1 MVKKILLRAD
11 DLGYSE
17 AVNYGIE
24 KSIKEG
30 LIRSLGV
37 MVNMPATEHG
47 VHLIKDC
54 DIALGVHTNICAE
67 KPLTD
72 PKKVPSLVDEQGY
85 FKSSK
90 IYRAAEEDFVV
101 FEEVVL
107 EIEAQYHRFL
117 ELFGRKPDYFEGH
130 AVASDNFFKGLEYIA
145 DKYNLKYSGFSTGG
159 QPLKVGH
166 SLVLFNMESL
176 IPNYNPWS
184 MVKKMIDKADETVA
198 QLAVFHPGYLDDY
211 ILTHSSLTIPR
222 TQEVAALTDEAN
234 KRWLEQ
240 QDVVLIDYRDL

>member
-1 MVKKILLRAD
+1 MVKRILLRAD

-72 PKKVPSLVDEQGY
+72 PKKIPSLVDERGY

-90 IYRAAEEDFVV
+90 IYRTAKEDFVV
-101 FEEVVL
+101 FEEVIL

-130 AVASDNFFKGLEYIA
+130 AVASSNFFKGLEYVA

-166 SLVLFNMESL
+166 SLVQFNMESM

-184 MVKKMIDKADETVA
+184 MVKKMIDKADEAVV

-211 ILTHSSLTIPR
+211 ILTYSSLTIAR

-234 KRWLEQ
+234 KRWLKQ
-240 QDVVLIDYRDL
+240 QDVALIDYRDL